1 MNINEQKN
9 KNTLKSMGRRLSSK
23 QPDNPYFQV
32 EPEELESDEDD
43 EQPRRSKFKELLMKQ
58 QTKNK
63 NRR

>member
-9 KNTLKSMGRRLSSK
+9 KNTLKSFGRRRNSN

-32 EPEELESDEDD
+32 EPEELESDDDD